1 MTGTLKVTPQKLRS
15 TATSFQTTG
24 NQVKTLTTE
33 MTTLVTGLT
42 GNVWSGDAA
51 SAYVKRFKGL
61 QNDINRMV
69 KMINEHVADLQTM
82 ATEYEKTEEANLT
95 AANALTSD
103 VIV

>member
-1 MTGTLKVTPQKLRS
+1 MTGTLKVTPEKLKS

-24 NQVKTLTTE
+24 NQVKNLTE
-33 MTTLVTGLT
+33 QMTSLVTSLT

-51 SAYVKRFKGL
+51 STYVKKFKGL

-69 KMINEHVADLQTM
+69 KMINEHVTDLQTM
-82 ATEYEKTEEANLT
+82 AAEYEKTEAANVA
-95 AANALTSD
+95 AANALSSD